1 MKAAVP
7 VVLWA
12 LLSPSWAEEFCQK
25 ENDYEEEDCSAGKTS
40 ERVVKLANGVLMP
53 EVGFGTWKI
62 TEEKDIFKAL
72 DASLG
77 SGYRLIDTA
86 VVYSN
91 HRAISSALAVLLA
104 EHGVSREEIFL
115 TSKIPT
121 RASVPSPDWPNL
133 SNCRAGLEAMLV
145 SLDTEY
151 LDLLLIHSPPATE
164 EERREAWLCL
174 EEFYREGKAR
184 AVGVSNYEIHH
195 LEEIQ
200 TFSSVRPLVNQIYY
214 NPLAVRRQEDLVSY
228 CRQHNIHLTAF
239 TSLGNAAP
247 NRLLNNKLTHKIANK
262 YERSVAQVL
271 LRWATQQGLSVIP
284 KSLNPEHIRDDIDLS
299 FSMKAADLEK
309 ISSIFD

>member
-1 MKAAVP
+1 M
-7 VVLWA
+7 
-12 LLSPSWAEEFCQK
+12 
-25 ENDYEEEDCSAGKTS
+25 
-40 ERVVKLANGVLMP
+40 
-53 EVGFGTWKI
+53 
-62 TEEKDIFKAL
+62 
-72 DASLG
+72 
-77 SGYRLIDTA
+77 LIL
-86 VVYSN
+86 Y
-91 HRAISSALAVLLA
+91 RAISSALAVLLA

-121 RASVPSPDWPNL
+121 RSSVPSPDWPNL
-133 SNCRAGLEAMLV
+133 SDCRAGLEAMLV
-145 SLDTEY
+145 SLDTDY

-239 TSLGNAAP
+239 TPLGNTAP
-247 NRLLNNKLTHKIANK
+247 NRLMNNKLTHKIAK
-262 YERSVAQVL
+262 
-271 LRWATQQGLSVIP
+271 
-284 KSLNPEHIRDDIDLS
+284 K
-299 FSMKAADLEK
+299 
-309 ISSIFD
+309 